1 MSDRCPGAQVAIVSL
16 GCAKNLVDSEVMA
29 GLLQEAGFGL
39 TVEADE
45 ADVVVVNTCGFIEPA
60 QREAITTI
68 LELARAKQAGRLRGL
83 VVAGCLPRRFSAQEV
98 ARELPEADAVIGT
111 AELPL
116 IADVVRGVLRGE
128 RFVLAEQ
135 APSFLYHDR
144 MPRMRSTPGH
154 LAYVKVSEGCDH
166 PCTFCTIPRIR
177 GPYRSR
183 PMESIVEEV
192 ERLADEGVQEVVL
205 IGQDTTMYGADLY
218 GRLMLPELLRRLGR
232 TGVAWV
238 RLLYAYPAHVTPE
251 LVAAMAEAP
260 NVCHYLDMPLQ
271 HASDRILRAM
281 RRWGNR
287 RAYETLLA
295 RVREA
300 MPDVALRTTFI
311 VGFPGERESDLQ
323 ALLEFMETVEF
334 DHVGVFAY
342 AREEGTPSAAMD
354 EQVPARERRRRRATV
369 MAHQQRLLERV
380 AARRMQAPVEL
391 LLERPGRQPGEWMAR
406 SAYQAPEVDGVT
418 WVRGEH
424 GTAGQRIRAR
434 ITGRQGPYDFLAVP
448 DPADLGGDRAPW
460 YNRPTSASA
469 R

>member
-1 MSDRCPGAQVAIVSL
+1 MSDRTPETQVAIVSL

-29 GLLQEAGFGL
+29 GLLREAGFAL

-60 QREAITTI
+60 QREAVNTI
-68 LELARAKQAGRLRGL
+68 LELAQAKQAGRLRGL

-98 ARELPEADAVIGT
+98 AQELPEADAVIGT
-111 AELPL
+111 AEVPL

-135 APSFLYHDR
+135 APSFLYHHR
-144 MPRMRSTPGH
+144 LPRMRSTPGH

-192 ERLADEGVQEVVL
+192 EQLADEGVQEVVL

-251 LVAAMAEAP
+251 LVAAMAETP

-287 RAYETLLA
+287 RAYETLLS

-311 VGFPGERESDLQ
+311 VGFPGEQESDLQ
-323 ALLEFMETVEF
+323 ALLDFMEAVEF

-342 AREEGTPSAAMD
+342 AREEGTPSATMD
-354 EQVPARERRRRRATV
+354 EQVPPRERRRRRATV

-391 LLERPGRQPGEWMAR
+391 LLERPGRKAGEWVAR
-406 SAYQAPEVDGVT
+406 SPYQAPEVDGVT
-418 WVRGEH
+418 WVRWER

-434 ITGRQGPYDFLAVP
+434 ITGRQGPYDFVAVP
-448 DPADLGGDRAPW
+448 ESSDLGGDPAP
-460 YNRPTSASA
+460 
-469 R
+469 